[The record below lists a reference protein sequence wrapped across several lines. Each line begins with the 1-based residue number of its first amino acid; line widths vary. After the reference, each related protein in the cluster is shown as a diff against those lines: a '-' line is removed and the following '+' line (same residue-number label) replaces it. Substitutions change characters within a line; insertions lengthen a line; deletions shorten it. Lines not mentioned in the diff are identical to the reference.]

1 VGWRVSTISHH
12 REQVPDGYLSPC
24 NAATVSPNL
33 KVNMTE
39 AVINQNQQA
48 QAFSPFGKRNANK
61 DRIEQEEAELKRLAE
76 DKNNPPEEN
85 DGDDS
90 NLPAEE
96 KSFKKRYGDLRRH
109 SQQQQVALQKQI
121 DELRSQ
127 LQSSTE
133 KQIKLPKSEEELN
146 EWAKTYPDVAKIV
159 ETIAIKK
166 AKEQTQALDE
176 RFKQLDEREH
186 QTAKDKAEAELMR
199 LHPDFDSIRDDDDFH
214 NWVEDQPKWV
224 QDALYDNDSD
234 ARAAARAIDLYKADK
249 NIKTKKSTS
258 DKGAAESVNT
268 RGSRSAPTGES
279 KDGVFYESQVSKMST
294 FEYEKN
300 QEAIAKALQSG
311 KFVYDISGNAR

>member
-1 VGWRVSTISHH
+1 
-12 REQVPDGYLSPC
+12 
-24 NAATVSPNL
+24 
-33 KVNMTE
+33 MTE

-48 QAFSPFGKRNANK
+48 QAFSPFSKRNANK
-61 DRIEQEEAELKRLAE
+61 DKIEQEEAELKQIAE
-76 DKNNPPEEN
+76 DKNKEPQEAQEPE
-85 DGDDS
+85 DS
-90 NLPAEE
+90 SLNAEE

-109 SQQQQVALQKQI
+109 SQQQQTTLQKQI

-127 LQSSTE
+127 LQQSTE
-133 KQIKLPKSEEELN
+133 KQISLPKSEEELA

-186 QTAKDKAEAELMR
+186 KTSKDNAEAELMR
-199 LHPDFDSIRDDDDFH
+199 LHPDFDVIRDDDDFH
-214 NWVEDQPKWV
+214 NWVEEQPKWI
-224 QDALYDNDSD
+224 QDALYDNESD
-234 ARAAARAIDLYKADK
+234 AKAAARAIDLYKADK
-249 NIKTKKSTS
+249 GIKAKKPAA

-279 KDGVFYESQVSKMST
+279 TDGVFYESQVSKMST

-311 KFVYDISGNAR
+311 KFVYDISGSAR